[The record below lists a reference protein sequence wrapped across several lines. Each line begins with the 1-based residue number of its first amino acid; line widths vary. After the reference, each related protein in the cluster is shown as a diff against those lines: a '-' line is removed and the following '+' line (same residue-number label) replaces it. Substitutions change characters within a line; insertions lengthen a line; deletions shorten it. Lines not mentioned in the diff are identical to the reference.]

1 MEFLIGLMTFVLVMD
16 CLFLILLILI
26 QLPKK
31 EAGMGTAFGGATTD
45 ALFGAG
51 SGNSLTMLTKYTAT
65 LFFVLALL
73 LSTVNAHRSLS
84 KRTGLTEALRKQTT
98 APANAMVPPPATTNA
113 LPAAT
118 AATTNMLSI
127 TASNLAPA
135 PKTPATNN
143 TAEAPQK

>member
-1 MEFLIGLMTFVLVMD
+1 MGFLIGLMTFVLVID
-16 CLFLILLILI
+16 CLFLMLLILI

-51 SGNSLTMLTKYTAT
+51 SGNTLTKLTKYTAT
-65 LFFVLALL
+65 VFFVLALL
-73 LSTVNAHRSLS
+73 LSTLNAHRSLS

-98 APANAMVPPPATTNA
+98 APANVMVPPPPSTEA
-113 LPAAT
+113 LPAAAT
-118 AATTNMLSI
+118 ATNMLSI

-135 PKTPATNN
+135 PKTPATNIP
-143 TAEAPQK
+143 AEAPNK